1 MDKCAGSARATASC
15 LEMTPDPRQTP
26 PCCCPR
32 RDHRMT
38 RLRRTTSRA
47 QTARGG
53 RSRSVDLTQ
62 PATYVRQVAER
73 LSEMGVDVPGWLARH
88 GLAPERLDDAA
99 LHVPVP
105 AFRRLV
111 ADALRAAGEPALG
124 LLVGERLHVHTH
136 GSVGAAVLEGATL
149 RQAVEVFE
157 QFLGLR
163 TPLATVTHEVHGS
176 EVRIVIHERV
186 GLGEVRR
193 SVLEAVL
200 LAVKNV
206 VDFVA
211 LGLWPVRRVHF
222 PFPDP
227 GYAGLA
233 RDILRCPVRY
243 RSAWAGLTVPFAIFE
258 QPLKKADPAAF
269 RAAARQCERE
279 LGRLAERD
287 ALQSR
292 VRSLLLDKGTG
303 GFPSLQVT
311 ARLLHLTSRTLHRR
325 LVQEGTSY
333 RTVLEDVRRTLAL
346 EHLQAGQLTVAE
358 IAGALGYTDL
368 ANFRRAF
375 RRWEGAPP
383 SARRAQPLRRGAD

>member
-1 MDKCAGSARATASC
+1 
-15 LEMTPDPRQTP
+15 
-26 PCCCPR
+26 
-32 RDHRMT
+32 MT
-38 RLRRTTSRA
+38 RIRPAAPTDL
-47 QTARGG
+47 TARRG
-53 RSRSVDLTQ
+53 RARSVDLTQ
-62 PATYVRQVAER
+62 PAAYVREVAER
-73 LSEMGVDVPGWLARH
+73 LAEMGVDVPGWLARH
-88 GLAPERLDDAA
+88 GLTPGQLDDAT
-99 LHVPVP
+99 LHMPVPV
-105 AFRRLV
+105 FRRLI
-111 ADALRAAGEPALG
+111 ADALQASGEPALG

-149 RQAVEVFE
+149 RQAIEVFE

-163 TPLATVTHEVHGS
+163 TPLATVTHELHGG
-176 EVRIVIHERV
+176 EVRIVVHERV
-186 GLGEVRR
+186 GLGDVRR

-200 LAVKNV
+200 LAIKNV
-206 VDFVA
+206 IDFVA
-211 LGLWPVRRVHF
+211 LGLWPVRKVHF

-243 RSAWAGLTVPFAIFE
+243 RSAWAGLTVPLVIFE
-258 QPLKKADPAAF
+258 QPLKKTDPAAF

-292 VRSLLLDKGTG
+292 LRSLLLDKGTG

-311 ARLLHLTSRTLHRR
+311 ARLLHLTPRTLHRR
-325 LVQEGTSY
+325 LVQEGTSF
-333 RTVLEDVRRTLAL
+333 RTVLEDVRHTLAL

-383 SARRAQPLRRGAD
+383 SARRGKREARAG